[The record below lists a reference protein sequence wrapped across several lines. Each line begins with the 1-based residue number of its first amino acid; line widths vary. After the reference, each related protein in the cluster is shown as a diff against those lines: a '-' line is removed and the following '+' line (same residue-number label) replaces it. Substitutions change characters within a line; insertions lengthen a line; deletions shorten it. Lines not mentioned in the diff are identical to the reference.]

1 MWLLN
6 TRMKEFTIQT
16 LVDITETGQRRKEP
30 GKEVDYFQHQNFTM
44 LIQTIGMRVNPH
56 YINSPKLKE
65 DDVVDYG
72 FGSAYQGRHNIWTF
86 KFSIEYADGYKD
98 DQGNNAGLLIEDLN
112 FIPMIVDLTETA
124 DLDSS
129 LLDSKYPQP
138 KYTVIFASDD
148 E

>member
-56 YINSPKLKE
+56 YINSPKLKA
-65 DDVVDYG
+65 DDVKGYG
-72 FGSAYQGRHNIWTF
+72 FGSAYQGQHNIWTF

-112 FIPMIVDLTETA
+112 FIPMIIDLTETVE
-124 DLDSS
+124 LDRA
-129 LLDSKYPQP
+129 LLDTKSTQHKN
-138 KYTVIFASDD
+138 TVIFASDD